1 MTKRGPRTRP
11 SYEDYGVSRAV
22 IEEHWDQWVAW
33 GVIGAAED
41 EAELL
46 SRACKE
52 MSFHHTPK
60 DGWSYVARELRIIH
74 LQLPEVR
81 TEDSL
86 SRSQMAKR
94 CSSCADE
101 IIRIGREMND
111 MAWQE
116 DYTMAALEAKSG
128 SPDSDMFE
136 YSNLPNR
143 IFELV
148 GPMRKFAY
156 WLELSSKWQPRK
168 ARAFSDRERRVVL
181 ACKLLPIFKDQFGLE
196 PKLRGGSASL
206 PIEDESPWAQ
216 FFQAAAALALGE
228 QSTPDRQSVLR
239 KARLPTK

>member
-11 SYEDYGVSRAV
+11 RYEDYGVSRAV
-22 IEEHWDQWVAW
+22 VEEHWDQWVAW
-33 GVIGAAED
+33 GEIGSAEV
-41 EAELL
+41 EAEML
-46 SRACKE
+46 SRACEE

-74 LQLPEVR
+74 FQLPEAR

-86 SRSQMAKR
+86 SRAQMAKR
-94 CSSCADE
+94 CSACADE
-101 IIRIGREMND
+101 IIKIGREMND

-128 SPDSDMFE
+128 SPESEMFE
-136 YSNLPNR
+136 YCNLPGR

-156 WLELSSKWQPRK
+156 WLELSSNWQPRK
-168 ARAFSDRERRVVL
+168 ARPSSDRERRLVL
-181 ACKLLPIFKDQFGLE
+181 ACKLLPIFEDQFGLE
-196 PKLRGGSASL
+196 PKLKGGSASL

-216 FFQAAAALALGE
+216 FF
-228 QSTPDRQSVLR
+228 RQLLHLLWGS
-239 KARLPTK
+239 KARRIGKASSAE